1 MASIADIKAVSY
13 DVCGV
18 VRMVSAGYKAKVN
31 PEFFHMISY
40 TYAVH
45 VN

>member
-1 MASIADIKAVSY
+1 MASIADMKAVSY

-31 PEFFHMISY
+31 PEFFHMIFY
-40 TYAVH
+40 TYTLH